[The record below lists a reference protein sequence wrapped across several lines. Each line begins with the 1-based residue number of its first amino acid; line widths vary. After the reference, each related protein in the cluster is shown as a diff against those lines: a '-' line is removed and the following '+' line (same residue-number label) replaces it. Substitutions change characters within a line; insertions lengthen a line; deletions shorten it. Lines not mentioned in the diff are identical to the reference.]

1 MYKIY
6 TNFCLAM
13 MDIQYPVQCK
23 ELRVGLGPVQRIVQR
38 KKVIL
43 KKRNLTIIVP
53 ITVLQVQ
60 EPVLLVVEG
69 VVREQIPEEPAVGLE
84 MERAAEVAQTPEPE
98 AALVRIQA
106 AEPEQAEM
114 EQAAEVVQTQAAE
127 PEQATEAVQET
138 ALHQWDK
145 NNKCN
150 YYK

>member
-1 MYKIY
+1 
-6 TNFCLAM
+6 M